1 MIMTL
6 IGGALIFGS
15 AITAQFTK
23 STTALNWLIAIA
35 GIGVGAFITSRYY
48 EYGWE
53 DALGSIIAM
62 SVVLILL
69 RLYNGPSRAKAD
81 E

>member
-1 MIMTL
+1 MVITL

-15 AITAQFTK
+15 AITAQFTT
-23 STTALNWLIAIA
+23 STTALHWLIAIA

-48 EYGWE
+48 ENGLA
-53 DALGSIIAM
+53 DALGSIVAM